1 MKRNCSMTIGF
12 SVCTT
17 VFIYS
22 PSVPSEWNGL
32 LLEPNITVA
41 SIMACRLVRELKLGQ
56 FSDPMT
62 EGAIS
67 QIVFIDMGNM
77 PRQRS
82 AHAFELRTDDG
93 ADIIT
98 GGTGE
103 LGAGSIEKR
112 PSREVAL
119 DDRI

>member
-1 MKRNCSMTIGF
+1 MTIGF

-56 FSDPMT
+56 FADPMT

-67 QIVFIDMGNM
+67 QIVFNHM
-77 PRQRS
+77 PQPRGGR
-82 AHAFELRTDDG
+82 AFELRTDDG